1 MRGIVYLPVRVKYP
15 MVRPNQIAAEMVWEM
30 ASSMSVRGRFP
41 CSSSMARPH
50 WLARSSQRS
59 RAGRLGASCRW

>member
-1 MRGIVYLPVRVKYP
+1 
-15 MVRPNQIAAEMVWEM
+15 MVWEM